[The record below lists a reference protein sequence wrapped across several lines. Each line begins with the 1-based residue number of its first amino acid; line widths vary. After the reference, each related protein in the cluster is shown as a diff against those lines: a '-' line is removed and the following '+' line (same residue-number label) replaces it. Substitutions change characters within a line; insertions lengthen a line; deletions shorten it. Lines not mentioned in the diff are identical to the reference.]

1 MTKTIAIIGGGFL
14 GAELAKALDET
25 ASVILI
31 EQNSHFVTSTAM
43 IRALVQPELLD
54 QALVPY
60 DKLLK
65 RGTVIAARADSVD
78 GAGVT
83 LADGS
88 RIAADY
94 IVVATGSTN
103 APMFKPSSAGI
114 GGLRETSTRVHAQ
127 IKAANRIVVVGAG
140 AVGTELAGEIAHQLP
155 GKKVTLIANDPSLF
169 PMMPAKLGAS
179 LLADLRA
186 MGVEVILGAKAENLQ
201 SLSEPTAGTLR
212 LSTGQELTADLII
225 PALGSRANSDLL
237 ASLPGAVKST
247 LNRVKTDA
255 WMRPSSLPNVFAAGD
270 AADAGDAMTIIGVA
284 RQLPWLKKTL
294 TALAAGKTLESLKP
308 YAPWPKG
315 KTPLLVPLGPKRG
328 AAFLILF
335 IDRGF
340 LTRLIKGKDV
350 FVGKYR
356 KLLRQG

>member
-14 GAELAKALDET
+14 GAELAKALDGT
-25 ASVILI
+25 ANVILI
-31 EQNSHFVTSTAM
+31 EQNSHFVTATAM
-43 IRALVQPELLD
+43 IRALVQPAILD
-54 QALVPY
+54 QVLVPY

-65 RGTVIAARADSVD
+65 RGKVIAARAEGVD

-103 APMFKPSSAGI
+103 APMFKPASAGI
-114 GGLRETSTRVHAQ
+114 TGLREASTRVHAQ

-140 AVGTELAGEIAHQLP
+140 AVGTELAGEIAHHMP
-155 GKKVTLIANDPSLF
+155 GKKVTLISSDPTLF
-169 PMMPAKLGAS
+169 PMMPAKLGAR
-179 LLADLRA
+179 LLPQLRA

-201 SLSEPTAGTLR
+201 SLSEPHVGTLR
-212 LSTGQELTADLII
+212 LSNGQELAADLII
-225 PALGSRANSDLL
+225 PAIGSRANSDLL
-237 ASLPGAVKST
+237 ASLPGAETST
-247 LNRVKTDA
+247 SGRIKTDC

-270 AADAGDAMTIIGVA
+270 AADMGDAMTIVA
-284 RQLPWLKKTL
+284 TSRQYPWLAKTL
-294 TALAAGKTLESLKP
+294 TALSTGKDLESRKP
-308 YAPWPKG
+308 YSPWTKG

-335 IDRGF
+335 TAGGF
-340 LTRLIKGKDV
+340 LTALIKGKTV

>member
-14 GAELAKALDET
+14 GAELAKALDDS
-25 ASVILI
+25 ANVILI

-43 IRALVQPELLD
+43 IRALVRPELLD
-54 QALVPY
+54 QVLVPY
-60 DKLLK
+60 DKLLT
-65 RGTVIAARADSVD
+65 RGKVVSARAESVD
-78 GAGVT
+78 EAGVT
-83 LADGS
+83 LADGR

-103 APMFKPSSAGI
+103 APMFKPATAGI
-114 GGLRETSTRVHAQ
+114 TGLREASTRVQAQ
-127 IKAANRIVVVGAG
+127 IKAANRIAIVGAG
-140 AVGTELAGEIAHQLP
+140 AVGTELAGEIAHHLP
-155 GKKVTLIANDPSLF
+155 EKQVTLVSSDSTLF

-179 LLADLRA
+179 LLAQLRTF
-186 MGVEVILGAKAENLQ
+186 GVEVILGTKAENLQ
-201 SLSEPTAGTLR
+201 SLSEPYAGTLR

-270 AADAGDAMTIIGVA
+270 AADAGDAMTIVGVS

-294 TALAAGKTLESLKP
+294 TALLAGKELESLTP
-308 YAPWPKG
+308 YAPWAKG

-328 AAFLILF
+328 ASFLVMF
-335 IDRGF
+335 TDRGF
-340 LTRLIKGKDV
+340 LTSLLKGKDV

-356 KLLRQG
+356 KLLRQA